1 MTLSDIMNMWEKDA
15 KMDQTELGE
24 ESVKI
29 PLLHHKYYKVFVD
42 EGLLY
47 KKLEADYK
55 ALYKLK
61 FEYYLGILDQETLQ
75 EKGWEPNGLKI
86 SSAVQKRCIGTA
98 FAISSL
104 RASVNSAVISVSTNP
119 GAITFAVM
127 PLLPSSR
134 ANDLAIPSKPALL
147 AE

>member
-1 MTLSDIMNMWEKDA
+1 MTFTDIMNMWEKDA

-86 SSAVQKRCIGTA
+86 LKADLAVYTDADPDLQQLQARLDVQKQK
-98 FAISSL
+98 
-104 RASVNSAVISVSTNP
+104 
-119 GAITFAVM
+119 ITFLESVIKTISNRGF
-127 PLLPSSR
+127 LIK
-134 ANDLAIPSKPALL
+134 NAIDWERFKVGA
-147 AE
+147 